1 MSKRKPSGGR
11 KRSYRKKKKF
21 EIKRFLKQVRLDEQG
36 VEVLKVL
43 RVRGGNRKAVLLR
56 SNFANV
62 VVGNSI
68 KRVKILNV
76 VETPSNR
83 FFAKSNI
90 ITKGTIIDTE
100 LGRAKVTNRPG
111 QEGMINAVLIEK
123 AEKEKT
129 GK

>member
-21 EIKRFLKQVRLDEQG
+21 EIKRFLKQVRLGEQK
-36 VEVLKVL
+36 VKVL
-43 RVRGGNRKAVLLR
+43 RVRGGNRKVVLLR

-62 VVGNSI
+62 AVGNSI

-90 ITKGTIIDTE
+90 ITKGTIIETE
-100 LGRAKVTNRPG
+100 LGKAKVTNRPG

-123 AEKEKT
+123 AEKEKA

>member
-21 EIKRFLKQVRLDEQG
+21 EIKRFLKQVRLGEQK
-36 VEVLKVL
+36 VKVL

-56 SNFANV
+56 DNFANV
-62 VVGNSI
+62 AVGNSI

-90 ITKGTIIDTE
+90 ITKGTVIDTE

>member
-21 EIKRFLKQVRLDEQG
+21 EIKRFLKQVRLGEQK
-36 VEVLKVL
+36 VKVL

-56 SNFANV
+56 ANFANV
-62 VVGNSI
+62 AVGNSI

-90 ITKGTIIDTE
+90 ITKGTIIETE

-123 AEKEKT
+123 AEKQKV